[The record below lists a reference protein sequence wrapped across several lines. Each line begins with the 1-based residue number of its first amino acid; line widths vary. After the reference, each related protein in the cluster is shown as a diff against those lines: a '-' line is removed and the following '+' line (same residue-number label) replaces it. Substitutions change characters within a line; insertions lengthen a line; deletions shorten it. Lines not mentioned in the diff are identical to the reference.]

1 MIRFSLLVLLLS
13 CGPNKL
19 FKTKYLSLSE
29 SPCVD
34 GTVLNIEQAGCE
46 SFYWGTMSSG
56 EVLKIRCTYSP
67 NESWWT
73 RTSFYAVPHN
83 HPLTESSWGMY
94 CEDRHVKMFA
104 HPRDVRLDKE
114 SVK

>member
-1 MIRFSLLVLLLS
+1 MIRFSLLILLLS

-46 SFYWGTMSSG
+46 SFYWGTMSNG
-56 EVLKIRCTYSP
+56 EILKIRCTYSP
-67 NESWWT
+67 KESWWT
-73 RTSFYAVPHN
+73 GMSFYAVPHD
-83 HPLTESSWGMY
+83 HPLTKSSWGMY
-94 CEDRHVKMFA
+94 CEDRYVKMFA
-104 HPRDVRLDKE
+104 TPYRAKLK
-114 SVK
+114 